1 MERREKVELF
11 EQMRRDHEF
20 SGLSIRTVADKYGV
34 HRRMVRQALAC
45 ALPPE
50 RKRPVRPHPKLESV
64 RPFIDGIL
72 QEDQQ
77 APRKQR
83 HTAHRIHERIGWE
96 LPEVRIAERTVRQY
110 VQQRKRQL
118 GLDDREVAVPQEYS
132 WGGQA
137 QVDWYE
143 AVIEIG
149 GERHKAQI
157 FVMRSMASGAAFHC
171 AYPRATQQA
180 FLEAHERAFA
190 YFGGVFRCLR
200 YDNLASA
207 VKRILRGYQREETA
221 RFVAFRSHWQYE
233 SSFCTPGKGQEKGG
247 VEGEVGRFRRNHL
260 VPIPTVTDWA
270 DFNHKLEAACR
281 RDQTRRISERL
292 ATVGEAMQLEQTH
305 LLPLLEAFELAEE
318 SFCIV
323 DGKGCVQVRTNFYS
337 TPLRVGTRCRVR
349 VLAATME
356 VWHEGRRVAVHER
369 CYNRRQQVLDL
380 EHYLD
385 VLARKP
391 GALSGSRPLAQWRA
405 TGRWTP
411 ACDQLWR
418 SLQQRH
424 GEQAGTRLMIEVL
437 QLGRSS
443 GYVQLTSAI
452 AQAVKLGT
460 YDAAAV
466 RYLLNAPQL
475 ATPSVGMYGV
485 LDGPLCEPM
494 SLGDLA
500 LPVAAAEYFERP
512 QPPVNNYDLLLSGH
526 DNFGRR
532 EVCEAEDTII
542 SRSSECVSSQE
553 EVLV

>member
-50 RKRPVRPHPKLESV
+50 RKRPVRPRPRLESV
-64 RPFIDGIL
+64 RAFIDVIL
-72 QEDQQ
+72 QQDQQ

-96 LPEVRIAERTVRQY
+96 LPEAQIAERTVRGY

-118 GLDDREVAVPQEYS
+118 GLDEREVAVPQEYS

-143 AVIEIG
+143 ATIEIA
-149 GERHKAQI
+149 GERHKAQV

-207 VKRILRGYQREETA
+207 VKRILRGSRREETA

-270 DFNHKLEAACR
+270 ELNQKVEAACR
-281 RDQTRRISERL
+281 RDQARRISERSD
-292 ATVGEAMQLEQTH
+292 TVGEAMQLEQND
-305 LLPLLEAFELAEE
+305 LLPLQESFELAEE
-318 SFCIV
+318 SFCLV

-349 VLAATME
+349 VLAATVE
-356 VWHEGRRVAVHER
+356 VWHEGRRVAAHER

-385 VLARKP
+385 VLAHKP

-405 TGRWTP
+405 AGRWTP
-411 ACDQLWR
+411 DYDQLWR

-443 GYVQLTSAI
+443 GYDPLTNAI

-475 ATPSVGMYGV
+475 ATPSVGVCCGQ
-485 LDGPLCEPM
+485 DEPLYEPM

-526 DNFGRR
+526 GNFGRR
-532 EVCEAEDTII
+532 EECAAEETIS
-542 SRSSECVSSQE
+542 SRSQE